1 MCVLS
6 ASSDFEITGCQLND
20 VEGSQYFCIN
30 TFNNCYVAT
39 TPSTNG
45 ANQRSELGA
54 TPSAQQYGP
63 VIPSASDPT
72 IPRRYPRS
80 QLRRRH
86 GQLTSPGKSCACGRR
101 HPTSNSFRGPERPM
115 QGPNHRLDDPLV
127 KHYLTCVVNI
137 QYLLANK
144 AATATLICVTVQTH
158 ATVHEAV
165 RLLAAVHQDKRR
177 SGQSRALETPNR
189 KSHRIYGKFLVDLLY
204 RERATYTKED
214 AIAALLVVSSVLFD
228 GGTGDWKPWL
238 RVVFN
243 YLDRTFESHGG
254 AGNALKTF
262 AEDDSF
268 IFVVKNAFWFDVI
281 ASVTQRQRAHYY
293 GDINKLFHPSCTTT
307 PPPLSMNDSI
317 GCHNDIFWALNRA
330 SAFSSSTNPFRC
342 YTSAFADTMKVLD
355 THAQGCRAPAP
366 PYGQWSSWRFTSH
379 MLCMATIVLLQSLGP
394 DAASSLPIKRT
405 TQEFLQSLR
414 NVPTEERAQRH
425 IVRSS
430 VFSIFICGL
439 FVTQQED
446 RQLLQHHL
454 RQQSTDSIGNC
465 TAIVKLLKSIWQD
478 HDSVSQNGK
487 WLAPVTWRGPLEDSS
502 LLLV

>member
-1 MCVLS
+1 MCILS

-20 VEGSQYFCIN
+20 VQGSQYFYIT
-30 TFNNCYVAT
+30 TFNNCCVAT
-39 TPSTNG
+39 NPSANG
-45 ANQRSELGA
+45 VNQRSELNA
-54 TPSAQQYGP
+54 THSAQQYGP
-63 VIPSASDPT
+63 MIPSASHRT
-72 IPRRYPRS
+72 ILRCYPRS

-86 GQLTSPGKSCACGRR
+86 GQLTSAGRSCACGRR
-101 HPTSNSFRGPERPM
+101 HPTSNSFLGPERPI

-144 AATATLICVTVQTH
+144 AATATLICVTVQTN

-189 KSHRIYGKFLVDLLY
+189 ESRRIYGKLSVDLLY
-204 RERATYTKED
+204 REKATYTQED
-214 AIAALLVVSSVLFD
+214 AMAALLVVSSVLFD

-238 RVVFN
+238 RVAFN
-243 YLDRTFESHGG
+243 YLDRMFESHGG

-262 AEDDSF
+262 AEDDGF

-293 GDINKLFHPSCTTT
+293 RDINTLFHPSRITT

-342 YTSAFADTMKVLD
+342 HTSAFADTMKVLD
-355 THAQGCRAPAP
+355 THAQGYRAPA

-379 MLCMATIVLLQSLGP
+379 MLCMATTVLLQSLKP
-394 DAASSLPIKRT
+394 DAASSLPIKRA
-405 TQEFLQSLR
+405 TQGFLRSLR
-414 NVPTEERAQRH
+414 NVPTEERTQRH

-439 FVTQQED
+439 FVTRRGD
-446 RQLLQHHL
+446 RRLLRHHL
-454 RQQSTDSIGNC
+454 HQQSTDSIGNC